1 MPLDAITFDLDDTLW
16 HNGPVMAHAEPAHYQ
31 WLTEQLDQWLA
42 EQPDDRREAATRSLA
57 EAFPLESYQHKRLSL
72 MQRFPLSRG
81 DHSWIRERAM
91 VELLGEHGLS
101 AEDAQ
106 HWAAAGFEHFMTL
119 RHEVSLYPEVVP
131 MFDAWARRYRL
142 GIITNGN
149 VDVRRLAL
157 DHHFDVIILAGEM
170 HAPKPDSRPFL
181 SAVARLGTQPY
192 RTLHVGDNWEE
203 DVMAAQRLGMH
214 AVWID
219 AKSEGERELPPRVH
233 RVTHVRELPEIVA
246 RLDDQPR

>member
-16 HNGPVMAHAEPAHYQ
+16 HNGPVMAHAEPTHY
-31 WLTEQLDQWLA
+31 QWLA
-42 EQPDDRREAATRSLA
+42 EQVDALPDAIVRPLTESFPLA
-57 EAFPLESYQHKRLSL
+57 EYQRIRASL
-72 MQRFPLSRG
+72 MARFPLSRG

-91 VELLGEHGLS
+91 VELLLEHGLS
-101 AEDAQ
+101 DATARE
-106 HWAAAGFEHFMTL
+106 WARAGFEQFMAL
-119 RHEVSLYPEVVP
+119 RHDVSLYPEVVP

-181 SAVARLGTQPY
+181 TAVASLGTQPY
-192 RTLHVGDNWEE
+192 RALHVGDNWEE
-203 DVMAAQRLGMH
+203 DVLAAQRLGMH

-219 AKSEGERELPPRVH
+219 AKNEGERELPPRVY
-233 RVTHVRELPEIVA
+233 RVTHVRELPGIVA
-246 RLDDQPR
+246 KLDQASL

>member
-31 WLTEQLDQWLA
+31 WLA
-42 EQPDDRREAATRSLA
+42 ERVDAHRGPAATPLA
-57 EAFPLESYQHKRLSL
+57 EAFPLEAYQSIRAAL

-91 VELLGEHGLS
+91 RELLIEHGLS
-101 AEDAQ
+101 PDEAAQ
-106 HWAAAGFEHFMTL
+106 WAAAGFEHFMTL
-119 RHEVSLYPEVVP
+119 RHEVALYPEVVP

-149 VDVRRLAL
+149 VDVRRLSL

-170 HAPKPDSRPFL
+170 HASKPDPRPFL
-181 SAVARLGTQPY
+181 SAVAQLGTQPY

-203 DVMAAQRLGMH
+203 DVLAAQRLGMH

-219 AKSEGERELPPRVH
+219 AKNEGERELPPRVH
-233 RVTHVRELPEIVA
+233 RVTHVRELPGIVA
-246 RLDDQPR
+246 QLDDEARQ